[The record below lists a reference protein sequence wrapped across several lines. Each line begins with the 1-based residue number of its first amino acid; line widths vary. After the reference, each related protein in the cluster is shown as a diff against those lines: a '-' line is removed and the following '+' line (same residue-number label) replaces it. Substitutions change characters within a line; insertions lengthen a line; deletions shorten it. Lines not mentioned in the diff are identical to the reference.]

1 MMGQERS
8 YLSRWCKNCGI
19 KLRSVNVNRTYR
31 GWKVRNLCQFCYN
44 NPSDEERCKA
54 TTVKGKRCKHR
65 KDPDSKLDYC
75 GMHDKKAKV

>member
-1 MMGQERS
+1 M
-8 YLSRWCKNCGI
+8 SRWCKNCGI

-31 GWKVRNLCQFCYN
+31 GWKVRNLCHSCYS

-54 TTVKGKRCKHR
+54 TTVRGKRCKHR